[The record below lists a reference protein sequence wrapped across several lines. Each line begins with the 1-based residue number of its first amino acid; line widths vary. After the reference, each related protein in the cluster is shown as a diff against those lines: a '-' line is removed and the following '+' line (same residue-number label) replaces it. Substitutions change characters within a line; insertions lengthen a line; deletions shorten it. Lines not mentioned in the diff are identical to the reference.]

1 MHNYG
6 RKDYAKVKF
15 RCIIIATKLKNKKM
29 NISKKTMK
37 GFSLVEVLISLAII
51 AIMTGTL
58 LMTGNNKSKQEV
70 QLAGREI
77 AAQLR
82 LLQNDALSGKVVGG
96 KNICKAE
103 MSLTAGA
110 NTYETRYYDQ
120 CSSANPIATN
130 PFTLKK
136 IELLHTGSISFSVPM
151 AKIAITPLVDGFVLK
166 SEKYPNP
173 EMTICIKDGNIKE
186 IKGNNIAACAS

>member
-1 MHNYG
+1 M
-6 RKDYAKVKF
+6 DS
-15 RCIIIATKLKNKKM
+15 NKKT
-29 NISKKTMK
+29 IK
-37 GFSLVEVLISLAII
+37 GFSLMEVIITLAII
-51 AIMTGTL
+51 AIMTGVL
-58 LMTGNNKSKQEV
+58 FAKNNNKAAQEV
-70 QLAGREI
+70 QLAAREM

-82 LLQNDALSGKVVGG
+82 LLQNDAINGKVIGG

-166 SEKYPNP
+166 YEKYPNP